1 MSTPFGYISPEQLIQ
16 DRAEFAR
23 KGIARGRSVAM
34 LRYRDGIALVAENR
48 STTLHKLSEIYDRI
62 GFAAVGRYHEF
73 EALRIAGIRQ
83 ADLRGYSYDRSDVSG
98 RSLAVAYSQLL
109 GGAFSSSGE
118 KPFEVELLV
127 GELGL
132 TPQLDVIYRIAYDGV
147 ITDHDQSAVIGGEA
161 DQVASRLSAAHR
173 CDAPLAE
180 AVATAA
186 QTLGGAEPL
195 AASQLE
201 VAVLDRNSRLRRTF
215 RRIDADGVTA
225 LLETSDD

>member
-1 MSTPFGYISPEQLIQ
+1 MSTPFYVSPVQLMQ

-23 KGIARGRSVAM
+23 KGISRGRSVAV
-34 LRYRDGIALVAENR
+34 LRYRDGLALVAENF
-48 STTLHKLSEIYDRI
+48 SSTLHKISEIYDRI
-62 GFAAVGRYHEF
+62 GFGAVGRYHEF

-83 ADLRGYSYDRSDVSG
+83 ADLRGYSYDRADVSG

-109 GGAFSSSGE
+109 GGAFSSSSE

-132 TPQLDVIYRIAYDGV
+132 TPDADVIYRIAYDGV
-147 ITDHDQSAVIGGEA
+147 ISDHSWVAVIGGEA
-161 DQVASRLSAAHR
+161 DQVASRLRAEHR
-173 CDAPLAE
+173 VDATLAE

-186 QTLGGAEPL
+186 RTMGGAERL

-215 RRIDADGVTA
+215 RRVPASEVASFLEATDA
-225 LLETSDD
+225 

>member
-1 MSTPFGYISPEQLIQ
+1 MSTPFGYISPEQLMQ

-34 LRYRDGIALVAENR
+34 LRYQDGIAMVAENL
-48 STTLHKLSEIYDRI
+48 STTLHKISEIYDRI
-62 GFAAVGRYHEF
+62 GFGAVGRYHEF

-98 RSLAVAYSQLL
+98 RSLAVSYSQLL
-109 GGAFSSSGE
+109 GGAFSSGSE

-132 TPQLDVIYRIAYDGV
+132 TPEADVIYRVAYDGV
-147 ITDHDQSAVIGGEA
+147 ITDHAQSAVIGGEA
-161 DQVASRLSAAHR
+161 EQVASRLRASHR
-173 CDAPLAE
+173 PDAPLTE
-180 AVATAA
+180 AIATAA
-186 QTLGGAEPL
+186 RALGGSEAL
-195 AASQLE
+195 AASHLE

-215 RRIDADGVTA
+215 RRLPADEVAA
-225 LLETSDD
+225 LREATDE